1 MIKMKE
7 IIGSFLLLAMLTT
20 SCSTTNPAAHT
31 TSSKTIYSMMIKDH
45 VGIESRFSEEL
56 MKSLDGNMVIRAL
69 ASVEKRKGDL
79 EGIEFVKSTKN
90 VTVYDMHMK
99 KGKVTLKLLFND
111 ANQIENIWMDD
122 IALNKK

>member
-1 MIKMKE
+1 MTKMKKM
-7 IIGSFLLLAMLTT
+7 IGPFLLLAMLTT

-56 MKSLDGNMVIRAL
+56 MKNLDGNMVIRAL

-79 EGIEFVKSTKN
+79 EGIEFVKSSKN
-90 VTVYDMHMK
+90 ITLYNMHMK
-99 KGKVTLKLLFND
+99 NGKVSLKLLFND
-111 ANQIENIWMDD
+111 DNQIENIWMDE